1 LLNAGAHETV
11 TDALPE
17 TPRTAVGALG
27 AFIGTTPLEGDDAA
41 LCPAR
46 LVATTVNV
54 YGVPS
59 VRPLTEQLSA
69 AVMQDFVPGD
79 AVTVYDVTAPPP
91 LSEGSAQ

>member
-1 LLNAGAHETV
+1 MVALAPPTQPPDSGDDSTVYPVTGEPLLNAGAHETV

-54 YGVPS
+54 
-59 VRPLTEQLSA
+59 
-69 AVMQDFVPGD
+69 
-79 AVTVYDVTAPPP
+79 
-91 LSEGSAQ
+91 